1 MTPDFGSFDNNFSL
15 RPETIRNVEG
25 VVEQAL
31 GERVTLT
38 GDVFHSWIDDLIT
51 LETNSADGN
60 EIYLNSQRVNATGVE
75 FEINGR
81 LASGI
86 QGTGSYSYTVAQQPS
101 ASQTLPNSPR
111 HLGKLNV
118 SVPVIRQR
126 LFASVD
132 AQYASSVETLAGN
145 TISGFGVFNATAL
158 GHAFGRHL
166 DLSASVY
173 NLLDKKY
180 FNPGRPEDPEDAIQQ
195 DGRTFRVKMTAHF

>member
-1 MTPDFGSFDNNFSL
+1 M
-15 RPETIRNVEG
+15 
-25 VVEQAL
+25 EQAL

-38 GDVFHSWIDDLIT
+38 GDVFHSWIENLIT
-51 LETNSADGN
+51 VESNPADGN
-60 EIYLNSQRVNATGVE
+60 EIYLNSQRVNATGAE
-75 FEINGR
+75 FEIDGC
-81 LASGI
+81 LADGI
-86 QGTGSYSYTVAQQPS
+86 QGTASYSYTVAQQPPPP
-101 ASQTLPNSPR
+101 QTLPNSPR

-132 AQYASSVETLAGN
+132 AQYTSSVQTLAGN
-145 TISGFGVFNATAL
+145 TVSGFGVFNATAL

-180 FNPGRPEDPEDAIQQ
+180 FNPGRPEDPEDAIEQ